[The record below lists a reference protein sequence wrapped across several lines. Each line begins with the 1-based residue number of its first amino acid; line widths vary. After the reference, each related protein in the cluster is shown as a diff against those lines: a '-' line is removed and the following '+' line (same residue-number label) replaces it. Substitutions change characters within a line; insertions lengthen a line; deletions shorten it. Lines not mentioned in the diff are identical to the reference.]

1 MNQRSKGVFVK
12 KTIYVPLV
20 ASLFVALTGCNREPS
35 IQEQFQAAQEKRQAE
50 QREAINM
57 LKQKAAGGE
66 KAKP

>member
-1 MNQRSKGVFVK
+1 MK
-12 KTIYVPLV
+12 KTIYVSLAASLLV
-20 ASLFVALTGCNREPS
+20 ALSGCKPEASL
-35 IQEQFQAAQEKRQAE
+35 QEQMQANEQKRQAE